1 MNNEEKTLVLIKPDG
16 VKRGLIG
23 EIISR
28 IEKRGLKIVS
38 LEMIW
43 ARREQVDRHYPKT
56 REWIERIGQKTMAN
70 YQKHGLDLHQELGLE
85 DPYQIG
91 QVVRGW
97 LIDYMVSGPMVK
109 VVVSGNHAI
118 EMVRQLAGDT
128 MPAQAQIGT
137 IRGDFSIDDAA
148 RANREKRSI
157 RNIIHASENPE
168 EAENE
173 LNLWTSAEDVFD
185 YHLPV
190 EEVM

>member
-23 EIISR
+23 QIIAR
-28 IEKRGLKIVS
+28 IEQRGLKIVS
-38 LEMIW
+38 LEMVW
-43 ARREQVDRHYPKT
+43 ARPEQVDNHYPKS
-56 REWIERIGQKTMAN
+56 REWVERIGQKTAEN
-70 YQKHGLDLHQELGLE
+70 YKKYGLDLKKELGLE

-91 QVVRGW
+91 LEVRKW
-97 LIDYMVSGPMVK
+97 LVEYMTSGPMVK
-109 VVVSGNHAI
+109 AVVSGNHAI
-118 EMVRQLAGDT
+118 EMVRQLAGST

-148 RANREKRSI
+148 RANREKRAI
-157 RNIIHASENPE
+157 RNIIHASETPE
-168 EAENE
+168 EAANE

-185 YHLPV
+185 YHLPA